1 MYPKLMSKCLLNEHT
16 CFITDFKLI
25 LNSRQTFDG
34 YNYSTT
40 LTESSRNSSYKPK
53 IRWKSSI
60 LGADVRHLG
69 LKAFP
74 DGTDPHSQ

>member
-25 LNSRQTFDG
+25 LNSRQTFD
-34 YNYSTT
+34 TT
-40 LTESSRNSSYKPK
+40 VTESSKNSSYKPK

-60 LGADVRHLG
+60 LGADVKHLG